1 MVVNV
6 FYFCIARKAF
16 FTKRQRTCP
25 IFSAQINSLIP
36 PPPPHTHTIKVYRY
50 NFDLTYILQ
59 KSEKSAFLN
68 WCSFFAVF
76 ILVLKLKVVFVK
88 RRLWAFCVLKTQEY
102 FYRGA
107 LL

>member
-25 IFSAQINSLIP
+25 IFSAQINSL
-36 PPPPHTHTIKVYRY
+36 HTHTIKVYRY

-102 FYRGA
+102 FYKGA
-107 LL
+107 LI

>member
-36 PPPPHTHTIKVYRY
+36 PPPTHTH
-50 NFDLTYILQ
+50 D
-59 KSEKSAFLN
+59 KSLSIQFRFNIYFTKEREISIFE
-68 WCSFFAVF
+68 
-76 ILVLKLKVVFVK
+76 LVLI
-88 RRLWAFCVLKTQEY
+88 FCCFYFGFKAQSCFCKKTSLG
-102 FYRGA
+102 FLRFKNA
-107 LL
+107 RIFL